1 MEELALLKPSQKHEE
16 GMTKLRKNKWEKERE
31 KVKEE
36 KKKTEYYV
44 YELLKASEA
53 NKQKLQ
59 SMKTILDK
67 LCE

>member
-1 MEELALLKPSQKHEE
+1 MN
-16 GMTKLRKNKWEKERE
+16 KLRKIKWEKEME
-31 KVKEE
+31 KLKEE
-36 KKKTEYYV
+36 NKKEYYV
-44 YELLKASEA
+44 YELLKAGEA

>member
-1 MEELALLKPSQKHEE
+1 
-16 GMTKLRKNKWEKERE
+16 MTKLRRDKWEKERE

-44 YELLKASEA
+44 YELLKVGEA

-59 SMKTILDK
+59 SMKKILDE